1 MMIMIGS
8 ARKDSRGKYSR
19 DTAGDQLQK
28 STPDYSGEV
37 NQQTFYRHSKGWDV
51 LRLEDKGERSL
62 LAKKMRTACDNN
74 NIGYDQSGRYSI
86 LKNGVNSTTKTECD
100 CSSLVRQCV
109 KETTGVDVGDF
120 STENEKSV
128 LLKSGLFY
136 YVGAYVDGM
145 NLCTGD
151 VLVTRTKGHT
161 AIVTATG
168 STGKDTKV
176 KDLPLVKYGCTGT
189 AVKAL
194 QKLLQGKGYEISTDG
209 DFGNDTLAKVRNFQ
223 KSCGLSQD
231 GVCGKKTWA
240 KVIGY

>member
-1 MMIMIGS
+1 MIGS
-8 ARKDSRGKYSR
+8 ARKDSRGKYSG

-37 NQQTFYRHSKGWDV
+37 SQQTFYRHSKGWDV

-62 LAKKMRTACDNN
+62 LAKKMRIACDNEN
-74 NIGYDQSGRYSI
+74 VGYDQGGRYAI

-109 KETTGVDVGDF
+109 REATGVDVGDF

-136 YVGAYVDGM
+136 YVGAYTDGM
-145 NLCTGD
+145 ALCTGD

-161 AIVTATG
+161 AIVT
-168 STGKDTKV
+168 STTNNGKESSV
-176 KDLPLVKYGCTGT
+176 KNLPQVKYGCTGT

-194 QKLLQGKGYEISTDG
+194 QKLLQGKGYDISADG
-209 DFGNDTLAKVRNFQ
+209 DFGNNTATKVKNFQ
-223 KSCGLSQD
+223 KSAGLAQD
-231 GVCGKKTWA
+231 GICGKNTWA